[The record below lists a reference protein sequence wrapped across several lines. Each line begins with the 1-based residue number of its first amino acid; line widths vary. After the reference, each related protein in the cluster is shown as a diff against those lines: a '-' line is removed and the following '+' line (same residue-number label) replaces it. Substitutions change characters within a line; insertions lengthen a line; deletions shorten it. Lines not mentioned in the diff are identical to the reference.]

1 LRGSRGDPP
10 RAAIAAAFL
19 ALVFH
24 TLLYAD
30 FLEDPVTWL
39 LLGVGAALAAAARGA
54 ARQSSEMTVPSRAG
68 VTSASSV

>member
-1 LRGSRGDPP
+1 MPAATRP

-39 LLGVGAALAAAARGA
+39 LLGVGAALAAAARA
-54 ARQSSEMTVPSRAG
+54 AGRQSPGTAVASRAG
-68 VTSASSV
+68 VTSASTA